1 MKLLLFGRFA
11 GAVPVRSV
19 HLDVTSVLGQDNKQ
33 RCVQAL
39 RQMKPFRLLKDVEP
53 EKKAAV
59 LVPLCLVDGNLSLLY
74 TVRSAN
80 LRTNRGEVSF
90 PGGMQDSIDSSL
102 VETALRET
110 EEELGIKSSS
120 IDIWSA
126 ANFVPTYSGK
136 VAVMPVLGYA
146 GSVDLQKLKVNDQEV
161 ETVFSLPLRQLCDPE
176 VCRHTQFRSRPIAWP
191 VYHAPGQP
199 IVWGLTAFITHIM
212 LRVLVPN
219 SYKKQLTAIKP
230 IKDETNSKTH
240 KP

>member
-1 MKLLLFGRFA
+1 
-11 GAVPVRSV
+11 
-19 HLDVTSVLGQDNKQ
+19 
-33 RCVQAL
+33 
-39 RQMKPFRLLKDVEP
+39 MKPFRLLKDVEP

-90 PGGMQDSIDSSL
+90 PGGMQDSTDSSL

-146 GSVDLQKLKVNDQEV
+146 AV
-161 ETVFSLPLRQLCDPE
+161 
-176 VCRHTQFRSRPIAWP
+176 
-191 VYHAPGQP
+191 
-199 IVWGLTAFITHIM
+199 
-212 LRVLVPN
+212 
-219 SYKKQLTAIKP
+219 
-230 IKDETNSKTH
+230 
-240 KP
+240 